1 MTKIPPCFSDGGA
14 SKMQWDGIKICYHH
28 GNGNALGFMRALQH
42 ALVAAEAAYGTAR
55 PHAAFP
61 GTFTSTWH
69 DE

>member
-1 MTKIPPCFSDGGA
+1 
-14 SKMQWDGIKICYHH
+14 MQWDGIKICYHH